1 MSKLIVIKKITKEK
15 KQSNWKIIT
24 DNRAIK
30 NKKRYKKFEISK
42 TDTASYSCN

>member
-15 KQSNWKIIT
+15 KQSNRKIII

-30 NKKRYKKFEISK
+30 NQKRYNKFEISK

>member
-15 KQSNWKIIT
+15 KQSNRKIIT

-30 NKKRYKKFEISK
+30 NQKRYKKVEILK